1 MLSFNWD
8 MIDRR
13 DVMKFGSNTVD
24 VNFIL
29 IKAHKNSLIPL
40 FLGKEKSLLLSNLKI
55 LTVLVQKGAYRPM
68 TVKR

>member
-1 MLSFNWD
+1 

-55 LTVLVQKGAYRPM
+55 ITILIQYPNRYL
-68 TVKR
+68 